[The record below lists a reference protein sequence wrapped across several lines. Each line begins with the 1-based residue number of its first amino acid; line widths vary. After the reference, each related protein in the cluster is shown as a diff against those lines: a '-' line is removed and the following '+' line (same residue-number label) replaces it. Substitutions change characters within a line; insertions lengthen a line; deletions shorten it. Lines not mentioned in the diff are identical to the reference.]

1 MAQNINP
8 TLFPEEVGKYFLPM
22 LEALRAENAKEENK
36 TRIFQR
42 LLEPKMTATLDWTSS
57 DITGKIGMA
66 DVVAMNS
73 TIPLK
78 QRRAVA
84 LAKGD
89 IPKLAAS
96 VRFEESDLKRLFGL
110 ASTPG
115 VGGEQLAKEVLST
128 TPEVVRAILDRIEA
142 MTLQMLS
149 EGQILVA
156 DDKTQGL
163 GVRADFGIPE
173 GNRAKVTNKWST
185 AKATPVT
192 DIRTTLTKAEEAGNE
207 IQAIILD
214 RSAFNKLRASQEGKE
229 LVAGFRGTP
238 VGGAGSPSQT
248 IDALKDEFGVEF
260 IVIARNAFT
269 QEQADGTRV
278 AVKPWKEGAVAFLP
292 SATKVG
298 TLYHSPLVEESRPVA
313 GVTQGKANEYTL
325 VQQYSE
331 TDPYS
336 EKTMATA
343 FVFPVLNNATKV
355 YLLDT
360 EVVG

>member
-22 LEALRAENAKEENK
+22 LEALKAENAKEENK

-42 LLEPKMTATLDWTSS
+42 LLERKPTGTLDWTSS

-78 QRRAVA
+78 QRRSIA

-110 ASTPG
+110 ANTPG
-115 VGGEQLAKEVLST
+115 IGGEQLAKEVLSN
-128 TPEVVRAILDRIEA
+128 TPLVVRSILDRIEA

-149 EGQILVA
+149 EGQILIA

-173 GNRAKVTNKWST
+173 SNRIKVANKWGT

-192 DIRTTLTKAEEAGNE
+192 DLREAIQKADDDSNE

-214 RSAFNKLRASQEGKE
+214 QATFFKLRSSQESKE
-229 LVAGFRGTP
+229 SVASFLGTP
-238 VGGAGSPSQT
+238 VGGTGNPAQVV
-248 IDALKDEFGVEF
+248 DALKLELGVEV
-260 IVIARNAFT
+260 IVIKHSSFT
-269 QEQADGTRV
+269 YQQADGKQIS
-278 AVKPWKEGAVAFLP
+278 VKPWKKGAVTLLP
-292 SATKVG
+292 GASKVG
-298 TLYHSPLVEESRPVA
+298 DLYHSPLVEESRPVA

-331 TDPYS
+331 IDPYA

-360 EVVG
+360 ELAG

>member
-22 LEALRAENAKEENK
+22 LEALKAENEKEENK
-36 TRIFQR
+36 TRLFQR
-42 LLEPKMTATLDWTSS
+42 LLDRTPTGTLDWTSS

-78 QRRAVA
+78 QRRSIA

-110 ASTPG
+110 ASIPG
-115 VGGEQLAKEVLST
+115 VGGEQLAKEVLSNV
-128 TPEVVRAILDRIEA
+128 PEVVRAILDRIEA

-149 EGQILVA
+149 EGQILIA

-360 EVVG
+360 ELAG